1 MSKILV
7 ISSSLRAR
15 SNSEALV
22 ERVAAG
28 ARDAG
33 HEVEVLSLKGKDIR
47 FCIGC
52 LACQRTHRCVQRDGM
67 ADMLEQLRR
76 AETIVFATPIYYYEL
91 SGQLKTFLDRTNPVY
106 DSEYDFRNIYLLSVA
121 ADDDP
126 ATPERAVNGLQG
138 WIACFD
144 KSRLAGSIFFGGIDP
159 AGAAAADA
167 AALDRAYQFGQELE

>member
-15 SNSEALV
+15 SNSEALA
-22 ERVAAG
+22 ERAAAG
-28 ARDAG
+28 AREAG

-52 LACQRTHRCVQRDGM
+52 LACQRTHRCVQRDDV
-67 ADMLEQLRR
+67 AELLEKLRR
-76 AETIVFATPIYYYEL
+76 AQTILFATPIYYYEL

-106 DSEYDFRNIYLLSVA
+106 NSDYDFRKIYLLSVA

-126 ATPERAVNGLQG
+126 ATPERALSGLQG
-138 WIACFD
+138 WIACFENA
-144 KSRLAGSIFFGGIDP
+144 SLAGSIFFGGIDDP
-159 AGAAAADA
+159 GAAAADA
-167 AALDRAYQFGQELE
+167 AALDRAYEFGKGLE